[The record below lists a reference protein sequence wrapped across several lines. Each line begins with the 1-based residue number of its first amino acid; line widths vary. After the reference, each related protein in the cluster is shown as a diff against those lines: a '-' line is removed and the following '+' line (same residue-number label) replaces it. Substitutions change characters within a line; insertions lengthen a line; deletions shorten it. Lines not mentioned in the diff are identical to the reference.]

1 MRRILILLLSCLPVI
16 ALAAPP
22 KPFSAEYEVMRNGSR
37 IGTGTISLAALPDGQ
52 WALETRS
59 GARGGLA
66 GAAGVRRE
74 ERSLLRWTGTQFATV
89 EYTMQQR
96 AAWST
101 RNLSITID
109 SNARTA
115 SSTNRRET
123 RQLPYRPG
131 MLDRH
136 ALTAA
141 IMVDLG
147 AGKDGVLEYLVA
159 ERTDVETQRY
169 DVAASV
175 KLETA
180 LGVKRPRHQDL
191 VRPRTR
197 LDPAAHQ
204 AVRSRRRNHRHAHH
218 RHPLTPGVRAGG
230 GSSRPACPASLRC
243 SRSRGRCG
251 RCGPP
256 RFRRAP
262 PGRPAP
268 ATPRRAGRWP

>member
-180 LGVKRPRHQDL
+180 LGVKR
-191 VRPRTR
+191 
-197 LDPAAHQ
+197 
-204 AVRSRRRNHRHAHH
+204 AVRVMRLRDDDSGRVTKIWFARENGWI
-218 RHPLTPGVRAGG
+218 PLRIKQYEADGETIDMRITAI
-230 GSSRPACPASLRC
+230 R
-243 SRSRGRCG
+243 
-251 RCGPP
+251 
-256 RFRRAP
+256 
-262 PGRPAP
+262 
-268 ATPRRAGRWP
+268 